1 MRWLIAAAAVLAVGC
16 SSVKPLPVVVGDRCF
31 GCGRPIDEVKLA
43 GELIDHGGHALKF
56 RSAACM
62 AKFLAEH
69 EGDEYR
75 AMFITD
81 YNTGR
86 FIELSDAKF
95 AKVTVNKAT
104 LEKDYL
110 AFHDAAAA
118 EQMARSEGGSVM
130 AWEAVVAAAK
140 TP

>member
-1 MRWLIAAAAVLAVGC
+1 MRWLIVAAALLAVGC

-56 RSAACM
+56 RTTDCM
-62 AKFLAEH
+62 AKYLAEH

-75 AMFITD
+75 GMFTTD

-86 FIELSDAKF
+86 FIKLSDATF
-95 AKVTVNKAT
+95 ARVTVNKAT
-104 LEKDYL
+104 LEKNYL

-118 EQMARSEGGSVM
+118 EQMAKSEGGTVM
-130 AWEAVVAAAK
+130 TWDAVLAAAK

>member
-1 MRWLIAAAAVLAVGC
+1 MRWLIAAAVLAVGC

-31 GCGRPIDEVKLA
+31 RCGRPIDEVKLA
-43 GELIDHGGHALKF
+43 GELIDQRGHALKF

-62 AKFLAEH
+62 ARFLAEQ
-69 EGDEYR
+69 GDEYR
-75 AMFITD
+75 AMFVTD

-130 AWEAVVAAAK
+130 AWEAVLAAAK